1 MKHFRPIIVLLLA
14 ATAVLACHLAPAIRT
29 GDTAGVSLTLP
40 ERIGVFTSQEGKPDK
55 VELENLPTDTQF
67 AKRSYYTANASHEE
81 RDIAHVSIV
90 LAGSE
95 RRSIH
100 RPEVCL
106 TGQGWTITQQSTYPV
121 PIGGKQLHVRD
132 LAIERQHRLPDGSS
146 QRIRAHYVYW
156 FVGSDITTPSHFTRI
171 WMSTWDSVFRNVNH
185 RWAYPSI
192 LAMVTADQD
201 PQQSHER
208 RRTDDQTKALISHL
222 IRQLVP
228 QFQKAL

>member
-1 MKHFRPIIVLLLA
+1 MRTFIILALTVVTLLA
-14 ATAVLACHLAPAIRT
+14 CRYSPPIQT
-29 GDTAGVSLTLP
+29 GDTAGVSLDLP
-40 ERIGVFTSQEGKPDK
+40 ANVSVFTSQEGKPDE
-55 VELENLPTDTQF
+55 VELKNLPTDTQF
-67 AKRSYYTANASHEE
+67 AKRTYYTANATHEE

-106 TGQGWTITQQSTYPV
+106 TGQGWTIVDQRTRPI
-121 PIGGKQLHVRD
+121 PIGQKTLHVRD
-132 LAIERQHRLPDGSS
+132 LSIERQNRKPDGQT

-156 FVGSDITTPSHFTRI
+156 FVGTDITTPSHYTRI
-171 WMSTWDSVFRNVNH
+171 WLSTWDSVFRSVNH

-192 LAMVTADQD
+192 LAMVTDDQD

-208 RRTDDQTKALISHL
+208 RRTDEQTKALISHL
-222 IRQLVP
+222 IQQLVP